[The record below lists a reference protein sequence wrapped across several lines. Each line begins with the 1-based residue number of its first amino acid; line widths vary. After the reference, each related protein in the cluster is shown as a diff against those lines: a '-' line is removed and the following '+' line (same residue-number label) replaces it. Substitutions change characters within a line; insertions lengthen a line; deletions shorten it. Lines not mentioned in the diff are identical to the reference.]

1 MHKKLGSVELEENK
15 DLHTIQILA
24 ETHVIFPPL
33 IRVQR
38 EITLVKSMVKYDK
51 SVLFNINKNCII

>member
-1 MHKKLGSVELEENK
+1 MHKKLGSVELEETK
-15 DLHTIQILA
+15 YLHAIQILA